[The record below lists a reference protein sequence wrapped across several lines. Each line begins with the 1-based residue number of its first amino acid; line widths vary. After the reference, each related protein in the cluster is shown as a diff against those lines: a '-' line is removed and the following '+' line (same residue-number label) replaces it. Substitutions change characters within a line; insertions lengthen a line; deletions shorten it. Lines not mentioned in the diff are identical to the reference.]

1 MAGLYLIGFAAPAFE
16 AAVCHVG
23 EMTNPNRNVPRAMF
37 ASAAMASLYFI
48 VLPVVWLGVLGPAQ
62 LGKDLMLVLGPTFAP
77 VFGSFAKAAAIWF
90 MMFNMFHGT
99 LQPLAGATR
108 TISQLAEDGLL
119 PRTLMKRSRTDV
131 PWVST
136 CLTAGMALFFLLLGD
151 PIWLVA
157 AANFTYLIGIC
168 LPNVAVWLLR
178 RNQPER
184 CAPIV
189 PRAG

>member
-1 MAGLYLIGFAAPAFE
+1 
-16 AAVCHVG
+16 
-23 EMTNPNRNVPRAMF
+23 
-37 ASAAMASLYFI
+37 
-48 VLPVVWLGVLGPAQ
+48 
-62 LGKDLMLVLGPTFAP
+62 MLVLGPTFP
-77 VFGSFAKAAAIWF
+77 PRFGIFARAAAIWF

-119 PRTLMKRSRTDV
+119 PRALMKRSRTDV

-136 CLTAGMALFFLLLGD
+136 CLTAGMAIFFLLLGD

-178 RNQPER
+178 RNHPEAVR
-184 CAPIV
+184 PYRAPRGTIV
-189 PRAG
+189 AGLAAAAIWTISAGLGFQ